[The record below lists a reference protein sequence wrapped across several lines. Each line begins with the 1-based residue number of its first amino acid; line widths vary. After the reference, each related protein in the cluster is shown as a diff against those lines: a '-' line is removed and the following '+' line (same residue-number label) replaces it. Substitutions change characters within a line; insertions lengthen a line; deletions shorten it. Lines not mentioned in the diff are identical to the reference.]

1 MVSIK
6 SVVELRGTSFH
17 YHFFFFFSL
26 FLSPMG
32 EAGFHYLSGMH
43 AQSPYALA
51 NKIVI
56 LQTDTMA
63 RDVRFYLMLCF
74 LISFI
79 L

>member
-1 MVSIK
+1 
-6 SVVELRGTSFH
+6 
-17 YHFFFFFSL
+17 
-26 FLSPMG
+26 MG